1 MELDETLTL
10 AAPEGI
16 DLDLVLAGIGSR
28 SAALVLDTLV
38 QFVATLILFS
48 VASQFE
54 NSGVALA
61 AVGLFM
67 VVFGYPI
74 LMEAFAKG
82 QTLGKKA
89 MGIAVARADGSP
101 VTFLSA
107 TIRNVMRLIDLLP
120 GAYTVGLIAVLAT
133 KRNQRLGDL
142 VAGTI
147 VIRRGREQHQAGGP
161 LGFDPLWGQ
170 LPPEPP
176 PEIATWDTSAVTAD
190 EVAAIRA
197 FLTRRHQLDP
207 VHRHQLANSLAH
219 QVLPKVAGIPTDG
232 GPEVLLERVAYAR
245 AFR

>member
-1 MELDETLTL
+1 VELDEKLTL

-28 SAALVLDTLV
+28 AGALFLDTLV
-38 QFVATLILFS
+38 QMLATLILLW
-48 VASQFE
+48 VAGMFVDA
-54 NSGVALA
+54 GVALA

-74 LMEAFAKG
+74 LSETFAKG

-89 MGIAVARADGSP
+89 LGIAVVRTDGSP
-101 VTFLSA
+101 VTFLAA

-120 GAYTVGLIAVLAT
+120 GAYTVGLVAMLAT
-133 KRNQRLGDL
+133 KRCQRLGDL

-147 VIRRGREQHQAGGP
+147 VVRRGREQFHAGGA

-176 PEIATWDTSAVTAD
+176 PEIATWDTSAVTAE

-197 FLTRRHQLDP
+197 FLTRRLQLDP

-219 QVLPKVAGIPTDG
+219 QVLPKVAGIPMDG
-232 GPEVLLERVAYAR
+232 GPEALLERVAYAR